1 MRVKICGLTSV
12 ADATEVARCGADFA
26 GLVLAPSPRHVPLES
41 AAQIAAA
48 LPATT
53 QPVLVFRDATR
64 EEVLGALS
72 VTGCTWL
79 QLHGRESVS
88 YLSAIRQRRPQVRL
102 VRAWEL
108 ATPQAPDELLDYLRQ
123 ADAARVRI
131 DIVLL
136 DAPKGGAH
144 PGFERLGD
152 ISLRCHTRPPEVW
165 CAGGLTASNL
175 VTAVASGRYNG
186 VDVASGV
193 ESRPGVKDHIAVQQ
207 FIAMAK
213 RL

>member
-48 LPATT
+48 LPAAI

-72 VTGCTWL
+72 VTGCNWL

-88 YLSAIRQRRPQVRL
+88 YLSEIRQRRPQVRFI
-102 VRAWEL
+102 RAWEL
-108 ATPQAPDELLDYLRQ
+108 RRHKRPTNCWTICGRRTPRACGSTSCCWTHPRAAPIRALSASATSRC
-123 ADAARVRI
+123 AARRGH
-131 DIVLL
+131 
-136 DAPKGGAH
+136 PKSGA
-144 PGFERLGD
+144 R
-152 ISLRCHTRPPEVW
+152 
-165 CAGGLTASNL
+165 AG
-175 VTAVASGRYNG
+175 
-186 VDVASGV
+186 
-193 ESRPGVKDHIAVQQ
+193 
-207 FIAMAK
+207 
-213 RL
+213 